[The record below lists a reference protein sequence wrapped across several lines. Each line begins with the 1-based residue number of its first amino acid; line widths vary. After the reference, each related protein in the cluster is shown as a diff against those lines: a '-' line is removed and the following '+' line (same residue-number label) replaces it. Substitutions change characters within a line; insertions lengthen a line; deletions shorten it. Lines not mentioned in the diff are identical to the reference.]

1 MLLPA
6 PLLLDREQQLR
17 TVDKVSVDALSA
29 RAALGDRAAE
39 RRSRAGLGPE
49 LREVQRDQPVGPT
62 RRAKDQGAYDPDGL
76 AGPSGVKERWPQAP
90 RQVRLSRKSSGS
102 R

>member
-6 PLLLDREQQLR
+6 PLLLDREQQSR

-62 RRAKDQGAYDPDGL
+62 RRAKDQCAHDPDGL
-76 AGPSGVKERWPQAP
+76 AGPSGCERTVTAGPA
-90 RQVRLSRKSSGS
+90 SGEGQ
-102 R
+102 